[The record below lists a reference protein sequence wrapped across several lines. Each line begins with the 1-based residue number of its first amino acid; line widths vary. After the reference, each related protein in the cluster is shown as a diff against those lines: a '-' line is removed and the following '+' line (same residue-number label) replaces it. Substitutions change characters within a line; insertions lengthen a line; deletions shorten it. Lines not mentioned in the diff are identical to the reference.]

1 MKPWQS
7 KVTAPVD
14 RMPVDEPGLL
24 AIDDQVKGISFLMK
38 QSPAF
43 WRELGKR
50 SPLIAQFRV
59 PADDGSSW
67 FVQVDAE
74 GGRASLGLHPS
85 PTVTWESD
93 LEAMGAAFQ
102 GKILPGRVR
111 IVGDF
116 EEMRA
121 LFKAIAQTQIAGLS

>member
-7 KVTAPVD
+7 KNAAPVAAK
-14 RMPVDEPGLL
+14 PAEAPGPLS
-24 AIDDQVKGISFLMK
+24 AGDQVKGISFLMK

-50 SPLIAQFRV
+50 APLIAQFRV
-59 PADDGSSW
+59 PADEGNSW
-67 FVQVDAE
+67 YVQVDAN
-74 GGRASLGLHPS
+74 GGKASVGLHPS

-93 LEAMGAAFQ
+93 RDAMVAAFT

-111 IVGDF
+111 ILGDF

-121 LFKAIAQTQIAGLS
+121 LFRAIAQTQIPGMA

>member
-7 KVTAPVD
+7 KGTAPVESKAAQ
-14 RMPVDEPGLL
+14 EPAPLSIG
-24 AIDDQVKGISFLMK
+24 DQVKGIAFLMK
-38 QSPAF
+38 QSPGF

-59 PADDGSSW
+59 PTDDRSSW

-74 GGRASLGLHPS
+74 GGKASVGVHPS

-93 LEAMGAAFQ
+93 LEALDAAFRGQ
-102 GKILPGRVR
+102 ILPGRVR
-111 IVGDF
+111 VIGDF

-121 LFKAIAQTQIAGLS
+121 LFKAIAQTQIPGLG